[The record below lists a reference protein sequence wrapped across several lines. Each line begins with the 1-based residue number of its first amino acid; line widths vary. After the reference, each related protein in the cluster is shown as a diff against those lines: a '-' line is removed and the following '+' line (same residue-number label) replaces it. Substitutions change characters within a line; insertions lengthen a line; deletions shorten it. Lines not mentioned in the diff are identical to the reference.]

1 MDESMKRLVKFFAS
15 FGTAALLFISNIAFA
30 QEGPRTGIAE
40 PWETGMQKAAS
51 PIADQ
56 AHDFWHLLF
65 IIIAAICVMVLLLLA
80 FVIVKFR
87 AKANPVPSKVTHN
100 TLIEVVWTILP
111 VVILLIIFI
120 PSMRLLYSS
129 DRVEDADLT
138 IKAIGNQ
145 WYWEYEYPDQ
155 GFSYL
160 SNMVADEDLEPG
172 QPRLL
177 TTDEQVVVPVGANVR
192 LLTTSN
198 DVIHSW
204 AIPSFYVKLDAVPG
218 RLNETWFRAEEEGTY
233 YGQCSEL
240 CGIRH
245 GFMPIEVKVVSRQEF
260 NSWIRTM
267 QTEYGALEGDQNIKL
282 AAADIEAR

>member
-1 MDESMKRLVKFFAS
+1 MRRLVKILANIGALS
-15 FGTAALLFISNIAFA
+15 FLFLGKIAFA
-30 QEGPRTGIAE
+30 QEAVNSGHAE
-40 PWETGMQKAAS
+40 PWETGMQHAAS
-51 PIADQ
+51 PIAVQ
-56 AHDFWHLLF
+56 AQDFWHLLL
-65 IIIAAICVMVLLLLA
+65 ILSVAICVLVLILLA
-80 FVIVKFR
+80 IVVVKFR

-100 TLIEVVWTILP
+100 TLIEVLWTVLP
-111 VVILLIIFI
+111 VIILLIIFI
-120 PSMRLLYSS
+120 PSMRLLYSA

-155 GFSYL
+155 EFSFL

-177 TTDEQVVVPVGANVR
+177 AVDEQVVVPVGANVR
-192 LLTTSN
+192 VLTTSN

-204 AIPSFYVKLDAVPG
+204 AIPPFYVKMDAVPG
-218 RLNETWFRAEEEGTY
+218 RLNETWFRADAIGTY

-245 GFMPIEVKVVSRQEF
+245 GFMPIAVKVVSQQDF
-260 NSWIRTM
+260 NAWVSHM
-267 QTEYGALEGDQNIKL
+267 KKEYGALEGDDSIQL
-282 AAADIEAR
+282 AAASVGAQ